1 MRLFVSLS
9 ISSQLETQLKSLPRK
24 GIDARWVHEKDY
36 HITLRYIGDA
46 QEEQLDDIKESLNRI
61 KISSFGIEIEGLA
74 HFNSQNSNIL
84 YANVQ
89 SKRKITSLAAEINL
103 QMQKNGFEMPQ
114 KPFVPH
120 VTLARLHNSRNLDQY
135 IQSHSRKIRA
145 SWKAD
150 AFELM
155 ESGNAQDDMPRYKLL
170 QRYDLQ

>member
-1 MRLFVSLS
+1 MRLFVSLP
-9 ISSQLETQLKSLPRK
+9 ISSQLETQLKSLPQK

-36 HITLRYIGDA
+36 HITLRFIGDA
-46 QEEQLDDIKESLNRI
+46 QEEQLESIKESLNRI
-61 KISSFGIEIEGLA
+61 KVSSFSIEIEGLS
-74 HFNSQNSNIL
+74 HFTGQNTNIL

-120 VTLARLHNSRNLDQY
+120 VTLARLRNSRNLDQY
-135 IQSHSRKIRA
+135 IKANSRKIRA
-145 SWKAD
+145 SWKAG

-155 ESGNAQDDMPRYKLL
+155 ESGKPQDNMPRYTLL